1 MPCLRSGAVFP
12 SHASS
17 RTWDELMPE
26 IVASNVSVQRAALAY
41 MGSGASAAALR
52 RVSSGPASPLGGRPE
67 VPRVRRDADTF
78 APLPRAPAAPPQRRA
93 WASSASAASERTR
106 VGSKQE
112 LESALASAQAAL
124 QAATERV
131 AALETANGEGAAAL
145 RRAASPLGGRPE
157 APRVRRDAD
166 SSAPLP
172 RTPPQR
178 RAWASSASAASERT
192 RVGSKQELESALASA
207 QAALQAAT
215 ERVAA
220 LETANEILRSQVAFL
235 GASAEDSKNFIVSSK

>member
-1 MPCLRSGAVFP
+1 M
-12 SHASS
+12 
-17 RTWDELMPE
+17 
-26 IVASNVSVQRAALAY
+26 
-41 MGSGASAAALR
+41 
-52 RVSSGPASPLGGRPE
+52 
-67 VPRVRRDADTF
+67 
-78 APLPRAPAAPPQRRA
+78 
-93 WASSASAASERTR
+93 
-106 VGSKQE
+106 
-112 LESALASAQAAL
+112 
-124 QAATERV
+124 

-178 RAWASSASAASERT
+178 RAWVSSASAASERT
-192 RVGSKQELESALASA
+192 RAGSKQELESALASA

>member
-1 MPCLRSGAVFP
+1 
-12 SHASS
+12 
-17 RTWDELMPE
+17 MPE

-67 VPRVRRDADTF
+67 VPRVRRDAD
-78 APLPRAPAAPPQRRA
+78 
-93 WASSASAASERTR
+93 
-106 VGSKQE
+106 
-112 LESALASAQAAL
+112 
-124 QAATERV
+124 
-131 AALETANGEGAAAL
+131 
-145 RRAASPLGGRPE
+145 
-157 APRVRRDAD
+157 

-192 RVGSKQELESALASA
+192 RAGSKQELESALASA

>member
-1 MPCLRSGAVFP
+1 
-12 SHASS
+12 
-17 RTWDELMPE
+17 MPE

-131 AALETANGEGAAAL
+131 AVSYSFNELTPTGKVNASTQIGRVKPGDANGTHWQVKPLIGWFRVPVWLDYYIVDVDTENYSWIIAAAPSGWWIYIMT
-145 RRAASPLGGRPE
+145 REKVVG
-157 APRVRRDAD
+157 DA
-166 SSAPLP
+166 
-172 RTPPQR
+172 
-178 RAWASSASAASERT
+178 
-192 RVGSKQELESALASA
+192 ALAPH
-207 QAALQAAT
+207 
-215 ERVAA
+215 
-220 LETANEILRSQVAFL
+220 LEFL
-235 GASAEDSKNFIVSSK
+235 KSKGVNLSKVTRFNQGQ

>member
-131 AALETANGEGAAAL
+131 AALETAN
-145 RRAASPLGGRPE
+145 
-157 APRVRRDAD
+157 
-166 SSAPLP
+166 
-172 RTPPQR
+172 
-178 RAWASSASAASERT
+178 
-192 RVGSKQELESALASA
+192 
-207 QAALQAAT
+207 
-215 ERVAA
+215 
-220 LETANEILRSQVAFL
+220 EILRSQVAFL
-235 GASAEDSKNFIVSSK
+235 GASGEDSKNFIVSSK

>member
-1 MPCLRSGAVFP
+1 MQTHTARDQCG
-12 SHASS
+12 
-17 RTWDELMPE
+17 RTNQAREAEQP
-26 IVASNVSVQRAALAY
+26 
-41 MGSGASAAALR
+41 SAAALR

-131 AALETANGEGAAAL
+131 AALETAN
-145 RRAASPLGGRPE
+145 
-157 APRVRRDAD
+157 
-166 SSAPLP
+166 
-172 RTPPQR
+172 
-178 RAWASSASAASERT
+178 
-192 RVGSKQELESALASA
+192 
-207 QAALQAAT
+207 
-215 ERVAA
+215 
-220 LETANEILRSQVAFL
+220 EILRSQVAFL
-235 GASAEDSKNFIVSSK
+235 GASAEDSKNFIVVSN